1 MDAKLHEAALMGDV
15 DSLSTLLEGN
25 ANILDGAADFAETP
39 LHIAA
44 LFDHVEFAK
53 IILRRKLE
61 LTRVLDSERSSSL
74 HLASAKGHVEMVKE
88 LLALD
93 ADMCLVRD
101 KHGRIPLHV
110 AALNGHEEVVK
121 VLVNK
126 KRAATRVLTSQRE
139 PILHLCV
146 NHNRFD
152 SVKWLLDCVQDG
164 KDNEFVKMKDDEHNT
179 ILHLAV
185 AKKHIKLTEFL
196 VRKTV
201 MRVEVN
207 ALNAH
212 GFTALD
218 ILLQNRGE
226 LKDMKLEGIL
236 RGAGALHPTR
246 DDWTIK
252 PLCSRNEKWKK
263 HGDWLNEIRS
273 SIMVVAVLIATV
285 TFQAGFTPP
294 EIVHGGTVCIH
305 TPKEY
310 GVAVQE
316 NWPLPAVLT
325 AGKAFARGQLTA
337 GKACVGKGFTDSQ
350 LPLPVIVLAAASCGI
365 YWQLCW
371 LPLHVGFT
379 GGCAGRHFMW
389 DLLAIYTPF

>member
-1 MDAKLHEAALMGDV
+1 MDARLHEAALMGDV

-53 IILRRKLE
+53 IILRRKPE
-61 LTRVLDSERSSSL
+61 LTRVLDSERSSPL
-74 HLASAKGHVEMVKE
+74 HLASAEGHVEMVKE
-88 LLALD
+88 LLKID
-93 ADMCLVRD
+93 PDMCLVRD
-101 KHGRIPLHV
+101 KDGRIPLHV
-110 AALNGHEEVVK
+110 AALNGHEDLVK
-121 VLVNK
+121 VLVDK
-126 KRAATRVLTSQRE
+126 KRTATRVLTRQRE

-152 SVKWLLDCVQDG
+152 SVKWLLDCVEDG
-164 KDNEFVKMKDDEHNT
+164 KDNEFVKMKDDERNT

-201 MRVEVN
+201 MRVKLN

-236 RGAGALHPTR
+236 RGAGAKKGGAMHPTR

-252 PLCSRNEKWKK
+252 PLSSRNEKWKK

-294 EIVHGGTVCIH
+294 GGL
-305 TPKEY
+305 
-310 GVAVQE
+310 VQVE
-316 NWPLPAVLT
+316 TSDAPQLGYPTSPAP
-325 AGKAFARGQLTA
+325 
-337 GKACVGKGFTDSQ
+337 AC
-350 LPLPVIVLAAASCGI
+350 PI
-365 YWQLCW
+365 Y
-371 LPLHVGFT
+371 T
-379 GGCAGRHFMW
+379 GGKSIM
-389 DLLAIYTPF
+389 AIKYPCGYNSS